1 MTIGRPAFEPTD
13 EQRKLV
19 RDLSGYGIRQEDIA
33 KFLGIHHNTLRKHFR
48 DELDKAE
55 IEANSKVAAS
65 LFNAAING
73 NMTAAIFWAKTRMRW
88 KEQPTGTDLNLNT
101 SGNSGTPSAIVVI
114 TPVPAKANPRQP
126 GWVPP
131 SDPLE

>member
-1 MTIGRPAFEPTD
+1 MTMGRPAFEPTD

-19 RDLSGYGIRQEDIA
+19 RDLSAYGIPQEDIA
-33 KFLGIHHNTLRKHFR
+33 RFLGIHHNTLRKHFR

-88 KEQPTGTDLNLNT
+88 KEPPTSTDVNLNS
-101 SGNSGTPSAIVVI
+101 SGSSSAPGTVVVI
-114 TPVPAKANPRQP
+114 TPVQAKASPGQP

-131 SDPLE
+131 SDS